1 MDNKEFQK
9 TVLES
14 FTRLEEG
21 QAEFRQEIKFV
32 RDDLNSKIEMIAN
45 AVKQLVEKIDTNRI
59 GITSNSRYPSTAL
72 R

>member
-21 QAEFRQEIKFV
+21 QAELGQGIKFV

-45 AVKQLVEKIDTNRI
+45 AVKQLVEKIDTLVQRMVPKKNMKK
-59 GITSNSRYPSTAL
+59 GLGT
-72 R
+72 

>member
-21 QAEFRQEIKFV
+21 QVELKQEIKFV

-45 AVKQLVEKIDTNRI
+45 AVKQLVEKIDTLVQRWLPKKNMKK
-59 GITSNSRYPSTAL
+59 GLGT
-72 R
+72 